1 MRKAIVILLLALLV
15 MLTPLMAAAS
25 NFFVFPDSDRR
36 LLTKEEIWEWQY
48 DALGYAFNEIFAR
61 NGRPFERGGKYDLYF
76 RSQTWYKVDPNYP
89 AVGEIA
95 NSIEWQNEHLIKVVR
110 DEMRALGTKNPDG
123 KAIPIPFDD
132 KIYNLLSG
140 FQEQYFKQNQKL
152 KVFDGPGQHYQR
164 GANGKAA
171 VSTNGRVYAAGWE
184 SGWLMVMYQVN
195 SGGVRVGF
203 VSPTEFKDKLDH
215 LPQLQFAQT
224 PARTTR
230 QSQLTEDPVMA
241 LTPIASLPAGTP
253 LMWLSR
259 FYSANAAWDYVE
271 LTYQGQ
277 LMRGFL
283 QEGIVDTG
291 Y

>member
-140 FQEQYFKQNQKL
+140 FQEQYFKQDQKL
-152 KVFDGPGQHYQR
+152 KVFDGPGQHYR
-164 GANGKAA
+164 CGANGKAA

>member
-123 KAIPIPFDD
+123 KVIPIPFDD

-152 KVFDGPGQHYQR
+152 KVFDGPGQHYRR

-230 QSQLTEDPVMA
+230 QAQLTEDPVMA